1 MAKYLKSDGNIT
13 NKIDDYIVDL
23 FKLYFTV
30 HPNDIPGTNI
40 GFNFIMNG
48 VQKINIESEVT
59 SRLSNLIKNMQ
70 EKFNGIS
77 MSIKSVE
84 IIDYET
90 ARIEINVEKIEDTI
104 EVRLYQD

>member
-13 NKIDDYIVDL
+13 DKIDDYIVDL

-48 VQKINIESEVT
+48 IQKVNIASEIT
-59 SRLSNLIKNMQ
+59 SRLSELINKMQ
-70 EKFNGIS
+70 ERFSGVS

-84 IIDYET
+84 VVDYEK
-90 ARIEINVEKIEDTI
+90 ARIEIIVNKTEDVI
-104 EVRLYQD
+104 EVGLYQE

>member
-1 MAKYLKSDGNIT
+1 MAKYLKSDGSIT

-48 VQKINIESEVT
+48 VQKVNIASEVT
-59 SRLSNLIKNMQ
+59 SRLSELINKMQ
-70 EKFNGIS
+70 ERFSGIS
-77 MSIKSVE
+77 MSIKSVDL
-84 IIDYET
+84 IDYKK
-90 ARIEINVEKIEDTI
+90 AKIEIVVNKTEETI
-104 EVRLYQD
+104 EVGLYTE

>member
-23 FKLYFTV
+23 FKLYFTI

-48 VQKINIESEVT
+48 VQKVDLESEIT
-59 SRLSNLIKNMQ
+59 SRLIELIDKMK
-70 EKFNGIS
+70 ERFSGIS
-77 MSIKSVE
+77 MSIDSVNL
-84 IIDYET
+84 IDYER
-90 ARIEINVEKIEDTI
+90 AKIEITVGKISDTI
-104 EVRLYQD
+104 EVGLYEE

>member
-1 MAKYLKSDGNIT
+1 MAKYLKSDGSIT

-48 VQKINIESEVT
+48 VQKVNIASEVT
-59 SRLSNLIKNMQ
+59 SRLSELINKMQ
-70 EKFNGIS
+70 ERFSGIS
-77 MSIKSVE
+77 MSIKSVDL
-84 IIDYET
+84 IDYKK
-90 ARIEINVEKIEDTI
+90 ANIEIVVNKTEETI
-104 EVRLYQD
+104 EVGLYTE